1 MLLTTIMIQMMCSP
15 ISKCYVLR
23 MRGIQARGTVHLKSC
38 WRATAV
44 GHCPWGVLLRP
55 FMKLASAFESNLFK
69 MWSGCHQTI
78 ERLNSSAMM
87 ISRQ

>member
-1 MLLTTIMIQMMCSP
+1 
-15 ISKCYVLR
+15 
-23 MRGIQARGTVHLKSC
+23 
-38 WRATAV
+38 
-44 GHCPWGVLLRP
+44 
-55 FMKLASAFESNLFK
+55 MKLASAFESNLFK